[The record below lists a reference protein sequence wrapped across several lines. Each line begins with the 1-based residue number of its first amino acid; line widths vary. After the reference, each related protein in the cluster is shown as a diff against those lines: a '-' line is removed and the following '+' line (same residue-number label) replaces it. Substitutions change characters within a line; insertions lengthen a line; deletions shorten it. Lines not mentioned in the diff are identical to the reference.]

1 MIDVCKDFH
10 GSEPTG
16 FTRLPSMLPDTARGS
31 YTALRCYL
39 ADLDQQ
45 ERECLSEV
53 HKSLVAVKST
63 KGACASETSWLVYQ
77 RFDAVTAGI
86 LKTIQEG
93 SPVVP
98 IIGIALPMRGSQAPN
113 AFIGG
118 VSCFLPIGD
127 LQTNLPVHLNACFNV
142 HKNRRNI
149 WLPGPSVTGEH
160 ERWAKWNAMLLSDAL
175 PGLWLE
181 VLQDLAA
188 RQSTGESFDGGVLS
202 WFPNLVHVGEMWQ
215 VCAVQLYK
223 LIRGVAFLPHPA
235 GSNLVSPE
243 SSCVLVLPTEAFRA
257 QASSLPGLYEA
268 LYQAGREVPNPW
280 TLVSRNIVFVPEHI
294 EKAMLQYS
302 GLSSLPIEDFIE
314 TLLPRV
320 ESNLLS
326 PMLIALAELADS
338 QSWKPKWKAKLADFA
353 WLPLCAGGF
362 AKPSDAFASGQP
374 HLIDAQLRVVELATA
389 NLALEGTSQTAVLRT
404 VLHWG
409 VKAELDWLD
418 VITEAREVAHRQ
430 DIENAKR
437 LLDYLRRRHSCV
449 TGDK

>member
-1 MIDVCKDFH
+1 
-10 GSEPTG
+10 
-16 FTRLPSMLPDTARGS
+16 
-31 YTALRCYL
+31 
-39 ADLDQQ
+39 
-45 ERECLSEV
+45 
-53 HKSLVAVKST
+53 
-63 KGACASETSWLVYQ
+63 
-77 RFDAVTAGI
+77 
-86 LKTIQEG
+86 
-93 SPVVP
+93 
-98 IIGIALPMRGSQAPN
+98 
-113 AFIGG
+113 
-118 VSCFLPIGD
+118 
-127 LQTNLPVHLNACFNV
+127 
-142 HKNRRNI
+142 
-149 WLPGPSVTGEH
+149 
-160 ERWAKWNAMLLSDAL
+160 
-175 PGLWLE
+175 
-181 VLQDLAA
+181 
-188 RQSTGESFDGGVLS
+188 
-202 WFPNLVHVGEMWQ
+202 
-215 VCAVQLYK
+215 
-223 LIRGVAFLPHPA
+223 
-235 GSNLVSPE
+235 
-243 SSCVLVLPTEAFRA
+243 
-257 QASSLPGLYEA
+257 
-268 LYQAGREVPNPW
+268 
-280 TLVSRNIVFVPEHI
+280 VSRNIVFVPEHI

-302 GLSSLPIEDFIE
+302 GLSSLPIEDFVE

-449 TGDK
+449 TGDKQRALTELNTIRFLPAHLADPDRTARTIKLHAPADVLHLSERPLVWAVQPTVIDSFDYLGLTYSVLTTQHLVSQIYALAGRPEDVNADLLAVCKRLQHISSDLTKALGPLQDLAWLPVVTTQRGTNQCRLRIANLLISGAFRCQTFYGQQAPTRRSRVTNSSRRLR